1 MVPLPMK
8 KSPAKKRPNRAEDS
22 VFLNVP
28 YDSLFVP
35 PFLAYVCGICAFGLI
50 PRATLEIQGG
60 VRRLDRII
68 SLIESCRYSIHDMS
82 RVELDLT
89 PPPTP
94 RFNMPFELGLS
105 VLHAN
110 RAPSQ
115 HTWFL
120 FESANWRIQKSLSDL
135 NGTDPYI
142 HDGTVEGVFR
152 ELAKAFVRADRQPS
166 VGQMKFL
173 YDSLSPVM
181 PRILTDAA
189 ATDPFNA
196 RAFQD
201 IVVFTSA
208 LAQGL

>member
-1 MVPLPMK
+1 
-8 KSPAKKRPNRAEDS
+8 
-22 VFLNVP
+22 
-28 YDSLFVP
+28 
-35 PFLAYVCGICAFGLI
+35 
-50 PRATLEIQGG
+50 
-60 VRRLDRII
+60 
-68 SLIESCRYSIHDMS
+68 MS
-82 RVELDLT
+82 RVELDST

-94 RFNMPFELGLS
+94 RFNMPFGLGLS

-110 RAPSQ
+110 RSPDA

-120 FESANWRIQKSLSDL
+120 FESVNWRIQKSLSDL

-166 VGQMKFL
+166 VREMRLL
-173 YDSLSPVM
+173 YDGLSPVM

-189 ATDPFNA
+189 AADPFNA

-201 IVVFTSA
+201 IVVFTTA
-208 LAQGL
+208 LAQDLRPKLP

>member
-1 MVPLPMK
+1 MK
-8 KSPAKKRPNRAEDS
+8 KSRSKKPQSRTDDS

-28 YDSLFVP
+28 YDSLFVQ
-35 PFLAYVCGICAFGLI
+35 PFLAYICGVCAFGLI
-50 PRATLEIQGG
+50 PRATLELQGG
-60 VRRLDRII
+60 MRRLDRIV

-82 RVELDLT
+82 RVELDSI

-105 VLHAN
+105 VLHADWN
-110 RAPSQ
+110 PTA

-120 FESANWRIQKSLSDL
+120 FESVNWRIQKSLSDL

-142 HDGTVEGVFR
+142 HGASVEGVFR

-166 VGQMKFL
+166 VKQMQFL
-173 YDSLSPVM
+173 YDTLTPVM
-181 PRILTDAA
+181 PGILADAA
-189 ATDPFNA
+189 ATDPFSA
-196 RAFQD
+196 RAFKD
-201 IVVFTSA
+201 IVVFTTA